1 MFFAA
6 IVVIAAGSDSTP
18 RTDGRLRQSASSL
31 AATPFTSS
39 IWHEQDSRLSRLFA
53 FNTSSRFLM
62 CMAPKTGCTGFLEVA
77 TLVNLNISMGDAR
90 KNPGI
95 IHTKYIADLRVYSW
109 DGQQSSPF
117 SSYPRVIVARNPY
130 IRFISSYLDWQH
142 RFDGERNV
150 SFRQFTHFVQ
160 RRDFQGYQVL
170 WDHIWPVSR
179 ECGTTRLGYD
189 FVLRLEEMNLWYSAF
204 LLHFDLRYFVDALS
218 ADGFNLFELTMNDDA
233 LLRDYSAQVTG
244 LSPWGGKAWNSSHHR
259 GSADKVAEYYTPE
272 LAGLV
277 FDIQRE
283 DFVNFGYP
291 AWNGDKHTF
300 RYVR

>member
-6 IVVIAAGSDSTP
+6 IVVMAGSESTP

-31 AATPFTSS
+31 AA
-39 IWHEQDSRLSRLFA
+39 
-53 FNTSSRFLM
+53 
-62 CMAPKTGCTGFLEVA
+62 AP
-77 TLVNLNISMGDAR
+77 
-90 KNPGI
+90 
-95 IHTKYIADLRVYSW
+95 
-109 DGQQSSPF
+109 
-117 SSYPRVIVARNPY
+117 
-130 IRFISSYLDWQH
+130 
-142 RFDGERNV
+142 
-150 SFRQFTHFVQ
+150 
-160 RRDFQGYQVL
+160 
-170 WDHIWPVSR
+170 
-179 ECGTTRLGYD
+179 
-189 FVLRLEEMNLWYSAF
+189 
-204 LLHFDLRYFVDALS
+204 
-218 ADGFNLFELTMNDDA
+218 
-233 LLRDYSAQVTG
+233 LRDYSAQVTG